1 MQYKNIFGDDFQ
13 LNQLSY
19 QHLFRSG
26 GGGCI
31 PRIPPVS
38 APSRSSQIPGSTNG
52 SSMYVGSRFIIA
64 AMQKVDF
71 NASLLMLCLSGDQ
84 SLDAG

>member
-1 MQYKNIFGDDFQ
+1 
-13 LNQLSY
+13 
-19 QHLFRSG
+19 
-26 GGGCI
+26 
-31 PRIPPVS
+31 
-38 APSRSSQIPGSTNG
+38 
-52 SSMYVGSRFIIA
+52 MYVGSRFIIA